1 VRSRRLQA
9 NAKALARGRAV
20 RAMRSYDRRRLNLL
34 REIAMSQFKLRD
46 QSTLFGFVWSFL
58 NPLLMLTVLFAFF
71 SASAGKGIEHY
82 GIYLLIGIVHYTHF
96 SNGTNSSMHVLVS
109 GRALTAD
116 TVFPKELLVIGS
128 VIASS
133 VEFVLSMLVVGLIA
147 LLSGVDLK
155 ASAAMLPAVLVL
167 QIMLVL
173 WVSILLSCVYVYVRD
188 ISHIYQV
195 LLRTL
200 LFITPVF
207 YDLRFVGS
215 GLARYI
221 VLVNPLTHLI
231 QFSRDLVL
239 TGRPFSGAAFVL
251 LFLGNVVMLGVAIAA
266 FRKLE
271 PTFAEYV

>member
-1 VRSRRLQA
+1 
-9 NAKALARGRAV
+9 
-20 RAMRSYDRRRLNLL
+20 LL

-58 NPLLMLTVLFAFF
+58 NPLLMLTVLFIFF
-71 SASAGKGIEHY
+71 SAGAGKSIEHY

-109 GRALTAD
+109 ERALTAD
-116 TVFPKELLVIGS
+116 TVFPKELMVIGS

-133 VEFVLSMLVVGLIA
+133 VEFVLSMFVVGLIA

-155 ASAAMLPAVLVL
+155 ASAAMLSAVIVL
-167 QIMLVL
+167 QVLLVL
-173 WVSILLSCVYVYVRD
+173 WVSILLSCLYVYVRD
-188 ISHIYQV
+188 IDHIYQV

-200 LFITPVF
+200 LFMTPVF
-207 YDLRFVGS
+207 YDVRSVGS

-239 TGRPFSGAAFVL
+239 AGRTFSGAAFVL
-251 LFLGNVVMLGVAIAA
+251 LLLGNVVILGVAIAV

>member
-1 VRSRRLQA
+1 
-9 NAKALARGRAV
+9 
-20 RAMRSYDRRRLNLL
+20 MRSYDRRSLNLL
-34 REIAMSQFKLRD
+34 REIALSQFKLRD

-58 NPLLMLTVLFAFF
+58 NPLLMLTVLFIFF
-71 SASAGKGIEHY
+71 STGAGKGIEHY
-82 GIYLLIGIVHYTHF
+82 GIYLLIGTVHYTYF

-109 GRALTAD
+109 ERALTAD
-116 TVFPKELLVIGS
+116 TVFPKELMVIGS
-128 VIASS
+128 VVASS

-147 LLSGVDLK
+147 LLSGVDLT
-155 ASAAMLPAVLVL
+155 AAVAVLPAVVAL
-167 QIMLVL
+167 QVMLVL
-173 WVSILLSCVYVYVRD
+173 WVSILLSCLYVYVRD
-188 ISHIYQV
+188 IEHIYQV

-221 VLVNPLTHLI
+221 VLLNPLTHLI

-239 TGRPFSGAAFVL
+239 TGRLFSGSAFL
-251 LFLGNVVMLGVAIAA
+251 LLLLGNVVMLGLAIFA
-266 FRKLE
+266 FRRLE